1 MALEIRLSQKLSQSL
16 VMTPQLQQAIR
27 LLQLGREDYLEEME
41 KALLEN
47 PVLEDQRE
55 EDRYVPPTPAEQVL
69 TEASTENSSLS
80 NEDSKQID
88 KNEADFA
95 NIFDIYNDS
104 TSTSS
109 YSAKSGDW
117 DDERPSLESM
127 LTARQGLAEH
137 LLWQLRDSELCKKEK
152 EIIALLIGNLDKNGY
167 LAVSLEELC
176 PELGL
181 DLEETAKVLSE
192 LQNFDPI
199 GVGARDLKECLL
211 LQLRAN
217 GNADGIASKI
227 VEKHLSK
234 LETRKYEAI
243 AKDLGIPIQEV
254 YEAVKLIQKL
264 EPRPGRPFVDE
275 EPIYI
280 TPDIFVRKIEGE
292 WKVSLNEAGMPKLR
306 ISKSYQ
312 ELLEKSQAAEAA
324 KSTPKTKAASSPEE
338 REYISERIKS
348 ASWLI
353 RSVQQRQQTIHKVA
367 ESIMRFQKEFLDL
380 GTTALR
386 PLVLREV
393 ADDVEMHESTVSRVT
408 TNKYIHTPHGV
419 YELKFFF
426 SSGLNSEEG
435 GISSESVKEKLRSI
449 IASENQADP
458 LSDQALAAMLKKDGI
473 DIARR
478 TVAKY
483 REMMGILSSTV
494 RKKSF

>member
-1 MALEIRLSQKLSQSL
+1 MEIRLSQKLSQSL

-55 EDRYVPPTPAEQVL
+55 EDCYVPPTSSEQQL
-69 TEASTENSSLS
+69 EAAPQENNSLS
-80 NEDSKQID
+80 NEDSKQGE
-88 KNEADFA
+88 KNNEADFA
-95 NIFDIYNDS
+95 NIFDLYNDA
-104 TSTSS
+104 TSTTTYANKPS
-109 YSAKSGDW
+109 DW
-117 DDERPSLESM
+117 DEERPSMEST
-127 LTARQGLAEH
+127 LSAKQGLAEH
-137 LLWQLRDSELCKKEK
+137 LQWQLRDSTLSKTERD
-152 EIIALLIGNLDKNGY
+152 IATVIIGNLDKNGY
-167 LAVSLEELC
+167 LSSPIEEIAGSF
-176 PELGL
+176 PVDQVE
-181 DLEETAKVLSE
+181 KVLAE

-199 GVGARDLKECLL
+199 GVGARDLRECLL
-211 LQLRAN
+211 IQLAALGYSDMGLSN
-217 GNADGIASKI
+217 LGQGSSIASQI
-227 VEKHLSK
+227 VDKHLTK

-243 AKDLGIPIQEV
+243 ARDLGVALQEV

-292 WKVSLNEAGMPKLR
+292 WRISLNEAGMPKLR

-312 ELLEKSQAAEAA
+312 ELLEKKDKEIKLAAGTTE
-324 KSTPKTKAASSPEE
+324 K
-338 REYISERIKS
+338 EYLVERIKS

-367 ESIMRFQKEFLDL
+367 ESVMKFQKEFLDQ
-380 GTTALR
+380 GTVALR

-393 ADDVEMHESTVSRVT
+393 AEDVEMHESTVSRVT

-419 YELKFFF
+419 FELKFFF

-435 GISSESVKEKLRSI
+435 GISSESVKEKI
-449 IASENQADP
+449 KGIVAAENTRDP
-458 LSDQALAAMLKKDGI
+458 MSDQAIAVMLKKDGI

-483 REMMGILSSTV
+483 REMLGILSSTV
-494 RKKSF
+494 RKRAF

>member
-1 MALEIRLSQKLSQSL
+1 
-16 VMTPQLQQAIR
+16 MTPQLQQAIK

-55 EDRYVPPTPAEQVL
+55 EDRYVPPTSSEQQL
-69 TEASTENSSLS
+69 ESAPKDNNLLS
-80 NEDSKQID
+80 NEDSSKGEKSAD
-88 KNEADFA
+88 SDFA
-95 NIFDIYNDS
+95 NIFDLYNDS
-104 TSTSS
+104 TSTTT
-109 YSAKSGDW
+109 YGNKSTDW
-117 DDERPSLESM
+117 DDERPSLEST
-127 LTARQGLAEH
+127 LSARKGLAEH
-137 LLWQLRDSELCKKEK
+137 LMWQLRDSQLSNLEK
-152 EIIALLIGNLDKNGY
+152 EIASILIGNLDKNGY
-167 LAVSLEELC
+167 LAVPLEEIIGTH
-176 PELGL
+176 PIDVVE
-181 DLEETAKVLSE
+181 KVLLE
-192 LQNFDPI
+192 LQLFDPI
-199 GVGARDLKECLL
+199 GVGARDLRECLTA
-211 LQLRAN
+211 QLCAL
-217 GNADGIASKI
+217 GQGESLAAKI
-227 VEKHLSK
+227 VDKHLPK

-243 AKDLGIPIQEV
+243 ARDFGIQLQEV

-292 WKVSLNEAGMPKLR
+292 WRVSLNEAGMPKLR

-312 ELLEKSQAAEAA
+312 ELLERKDKERKEEKE
-324 KSTPKTKAASSPEE
+324 KSTSGDPEK
-338 REYISERIKS
+338 EYLVERIKS

-367 ESIMRFQKEFLDL
+367 ESIMRFQPEFLEQ
-380 GTTALR
+380 GITALR

-393 ADDVEMHESTVSRVT
+393 AENVNMHESTVSRVT

-435 GISSESVKEKLRSI
+435 GISSESVKEKIRAI
-449 IASENQADP
+449 VAAENQSEP
-458 LSDQALAAMLKKDGI
+458 FSDQAIAAELKKDGI

-483 REMMGILSSTV
+483 REMLGILSSTV
-494 RKKSF
+494 RKKAF